1 MTSLYR
7 PSRNKAAP
15 RLKKLFLFGQWR
27 WICYGTGAFG
37 VGAIVSSDYQA
48 MVEAYQTWAADLEMY
63 HPRAAVRLP
72 SKSPRGTSD

>member
-7 PSRNKAAP
+7 PSKNKAAP

-27 WICYGTGAFG
+27 WICYGVGAFG
-37 VGAIVSSDYQA
+37 VGES